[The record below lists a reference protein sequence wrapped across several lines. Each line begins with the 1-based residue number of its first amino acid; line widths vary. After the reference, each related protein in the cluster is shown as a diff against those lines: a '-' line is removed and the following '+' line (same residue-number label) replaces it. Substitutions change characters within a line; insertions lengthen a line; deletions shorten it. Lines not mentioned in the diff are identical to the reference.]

1 MYQIT
6 SPNEYLAITGAKI
19 ATVKICKSA
28 FVRRFNIQPR
38 DYELSLQA
46 MTKEKLQLAIP
57 VVFTIG
63 PDVNRRGDNSRTADS
78 NHESA
83 AEDGDDALLKFAMLL
98 AEGESNDGD
107 AGAHLRKIVV
117 GIIEGETRVLV
128 SSMSMEKIFTEREAF
143 KKDIF
148 KNIQS
153 ELGQFGLRIYNA
165 NVKEL
170 KDAPGSNYFAS
181 LSKKAHEGAINQAR
195 IDVAEAQRLG
205 TVGEAQRRAE
215 QDRELAKVQAE
226 TAVQKTERDS
236 EKARAEATLAT
247 RKTVYS
253 RDVNVAQIEISNTL
267 KILKLED
274 PDARVLP
281 EDLERMATR
290 ATEVRDEELRRDV
303 EVKRAFTELE
313 RLRASDVVKATIA
326 REAKQQAADAKN
338 YEEQAR
344 SNAEYYSQQKIAE
357 AKANAE
363 QRAADAKMYSEKQAA
378 LAKANTEQKSADAKV
393 YSEQKAAD
401 AKAYKEKARA
411 EFELYSEQKAA
422 EAKAYRIK
430 LEAEAN
436 FIAESRAAEAALLRQ
451 QKEAAGM
458 SAMAVA
464 YADMSKAMGGP
475 QGLMQYL
482 MIERG
487 TYQDLAKANAE
498 AVRGLN
504 PKMTIWNT
512 GAQAGGN
519 GEGSSAEAQGIGM
532 GGMDSIRN
540 MYQMLP
546 PLMSTIHEQ
555 TGMTLPEWQYGR
567 LGPVPRETQEVAK
580 VNGKTNGANGH

>member
-1 MYQIT
+1 
-6 SPNEYLAITGAKI
+6 
-19 ATVKICKSA
+19 
-28 FVRRFNIQPR
+28 
-38 DYELSLQA
+38 

-63 PDVNRRGDNSRTADS
+63 PDVNRRGDNARTASS

-98 AEGESNDGD
+98 AEGENNDGD

-253 RDVNVAQIEISNTL
+253 RDVNVAQIGKWYS
-267 KILKLED
+267 
-274 PDARVLP
+274 VLFP
-281 EDLERMATR
+281 
-290 ATEVRDEELRRDV
+290 V
-303 EVKRAFTELE
+303 
-313 RLRASDVVKATIA
+313 
-326 REAKQQAADAKN
+326 
-338 YEEQAR
+338 
-344 SNAEYYSQQKIAE
+344 
-357 AKANAE
+357 
-363 QRAADAKMYSEKQAA
+363 
-378 LAKANTEQKSADAKV
+378 
-393 YSEQKAAD
+393 
-401 AKAYKEKARA
+401 AYK
-411 EFELYSEQKAA
+411 F
-422 EAKAYRIK
+422 
-430 LEAEAN
+430 
-436 FIAESRAAEAALLRQ
+436 
-451 QKEAAGM
+451 
-458 SAMAVA
+458 
-464 YADMSKAMGGP
+464 P
-475 QGLMQYL
+475 
-482 MIERG
+482 
-487 TYQDLAKANAE
+487 
-498 AVRGLN
+498 
-504 PKMTIWNT
+504 NT
-512 GAQAGGN
+512 
-519 GEGSSAEAQGIGM
+519 
-532 GGMDSIRN
+532 
-540 MYQMLP
+540 
-546 PLMSTIHEQ
+546 
-555 TGMTLPEWQYGR
+555 TL
-567 LGPVPRETQEVAK
+567 
-580 VNGKTNGANGH
+580 